1 MDRSLSL
8 VLNGERPFCRPSLE
22 PLHVFFKGNCL
33 LLLVADRSYYAV
45 K

>member
-22 PLHVFFKGNCL
+22 SLHVFFERKL
-33 LLLVADRSYYAV
+33 PSVTSSR
-45 K
+45 